1 MRPFNFLSR
10 IRIGAK
16 LGVCVGI
23 GGFLVAGMIISEKI
37 SSDSIKALTE
47 AADVQQAIVSES
59 IKAEVVL
66 QWAQIASRD
75 LRMARTTAEVGKV
88 LDELRQIDGDGKRML
103 SALEAQTLGASDR
116 ERFKKIKES
125 FQKYMTVLG
134 EIAEKQNSILSLFGS
149 LDQIELKWTRS
160 VNRAVN
166 STPFANLANYAEVEG
181 FINEAVSAFK
191 DARTAAWRF
200 FVLHEESQ
208 IRSIAAS
215 ADQATQKLH
224 FARRTISD
232 KAIIAQMD
240 ALLAIVP
247 EYTDILKA
255 TTDAIDLQNR
265 LQSEQATP
273 AELETR
279 ELLGQAIAAA
289 NARSDA
295 ATSEAAAAVRQA
307 DRIRVLAGLIVAL
320 VLIGTAVFASLTVGK
335 PIRRIG
341 DVLMELAAGNKAI
354 DIPYVNRRDEVGD
367 TARAASIFKDN
378 LLRVER
384 LEIDQK
390 EARARADADRKE
402 AMHGL
407 ADKFE
412 AAVGGVVRTVSSASA
427 CLEAAASSL
436 TKTAETTEQLSGV
449 VTTASDEA
457 SSNVRSVAS
466 AAQELSASV
475 TEVGRQVQE
484 SRRIAGDA
492 VEQATKTDRRM
503 AECFQAAQRIG
514 DVVKLITS
522 IADQTNLLALNATIE
537 AARAGDAGRG
547 FAVVA
552 HEVKALAA
560 QTARATDDIGHQI
573 SAMQAATG
581 DSVAAIKEISGTI
594 DRVAEIASAIALAVE
609 EQGLA
614 IQEIARNVEQAA
626 RGTGQVA
633 TSIVEVNREASAT
646 GVASAD
652 VLTSAQSLSSE
663 SHRLDVE
670 VQKFVELVRRG

>member
-66 QWAQIASRD
+66 QWAQIASRN
-75 LRMARTTAEVGKV
+75 LRMARTSAEVGKV

-116 ERFKKIKES
+116 ERFQKIKES

-390 EARARADADRKE
+390 EARARARMPIAKRRCM
-402 AMHGL
+402 AS
-407 ADKFE
+407 
-412 AAVGGVVRTVSSASA
+412 RTSSRPRS
-427 CLEAAASSL
+427 AASSGRCRRPRL
-436 TKTAETTEQLSGV
+436 
-449 VTTASDEA
+449 ASKP
-457 SSNVRSVAS
+457 
-466 AAQELSASV
+466 
-475 TEVGRQVQE
+475 
-484 SRRIAGDA
+484 RR
-492 VEQATKTDRRM
+492 
-503 AECFQAAQRIG
+503 
-514 DVVKLITS
+514 
-522 IADQTNLLALNATIE
+522 
-537 AARAGDAGRG
+537 RA
-547 FAVVA
+547 
-552 HEVKALAA
+552 
-560 QTARATDDIGHQI
+560 
-573 SAMQAATG
+573 
-581 DSVAAIKEISGTI
+581 
-594 DRVAEIASAIALAVE
+594 
-609 EQGLA
+609 
-614 IQEIARNVEQAA
+614 
-626 RGTGQVA
+626 
-633 TSIVEVNREASAT
+633 
-646 GVASAD
+646 
-652 VLTSAQSLSSE
+652 
-663 SHRLDVE
+663 
-670 VQKFVELVRRG
+670 

>member
-1 MRPFNFLSR
+1 M
-10 IRIGAK
+10 
-16 LGVCVGI
+16 
-23 GGFLVAGMIISEKI
+23 
-37 SSDSIKALTE
+37 
-47 AADVQQAIVSES
+47 
-59 IKAEVVL
+59 
-66 QWAQIASRD
+66 
-75 LRMARTTAEVGKV
+75 
-88 LDELRQIDGDGKRML
+88 
-103 SALEAQTLGASDR
+103 
-116 ERFKKIKES
+116 
-125 FQKYMTVLG
+125 
-134 EIAEKQNSILSLFGS
+134 
-149 LDQIELKWTRS
+149 
-160 VNRAVN
+160 N
-166 STPFANLANYAEVEG
+166 STPFANLANYAEVKG

-522 IADQTNLLALNATIE
+522 IADQTNLLALNATI
-537 AARAGDAGRG
+537 RG
-547 FAVVA
+547 
-552 HEVKALAA
+552 
-560 QTARATDDIGHQI
+560 G
-573 SAMQAATG
+573 
-581 DSVAAIKEISGTI
+581 
-594 DRVAEIASAIALAVE
+594 
-609 EQGLA
+609 
-614 IQEIARNVEQAA
+614 A
-626 RGTGQVA
+626 RGRRRQGFCSRRPRGQS
-633 TSIVEVNREASAT
+633 TRRTNSQ
-646 GVASAD
+646 G
-652 VLTSAQSLSSE
+652 
-663 SHRLDVE
+663 HR
-670 VQKFVELVRRG
+670 

>member
-37 SSDSIKALTE
+37 SSNSIKALTE

-116 ERFKKIKES
+116 ERFQKIKES

>member
-116 ERFKKIKES
+116 ERFQKIKES